1 MCVTQ
6 SQEGDLMSRLS
17 FAVAEMDV
25 DDRAYDNWL
34 TTLILAS
41 ERLDALE
48 AAVTELRRACQTD
61 DVHSEQV
68 LEVLEKHGAISKLAH
83 RTTAA

>member
-48 AAVTELRRACQTD
+48 LRRACQTD